1 MYHMVQRI
9 ETSARST
16 ADPQTVY
23 DLLVEGATWPT
34 WSPIG
39 SFTLEKPSP
48 EPPPGASHGR
58 GEGLGAVRV
67 FRTGRT
73 ASREEVVEVVPARRF
88 SYSLLSGLP
97 LRGYRANVDLT
108 PVEGGTTIHWRSTFT
123 PKVPGT
129 GWIYRW
135 ALGRFIQRCV
145 DGLAAHAAT
154 LAGQES

>member
-23 DLLVEGATWPT
+23 DLLVGGATWPA
-34 WSPIG
+34 WSPLQ
-39 SFTLEKPSP
+39 SVTLERPSP

-73 ASREEVVEVVPARRF
+73 TSREEVVEVVPARRF

-97 LRGYRANVDLT
+97 LRGYRANIDLT

-123 PKVPGT
+123 PRVPGT

-145 DGLAAHAAT
+145 DGLAAHAT
-154 LAGQES
+154 TPAGQGS

>member
-16 ADPQTVY
+16 ADAQTVY
-23 DLLVEGATWPT
+23 DLLVDGATWPT
-34 WSPIG
+34 WSPLE
-39 SFTLEKPSP
+39 SFTLVKPSP

-58 GEGLGAVRV
+58 GEGLGAVRI

-73 ASREEVVEVVPARRF
+73 NSREEVVEVVPARRF
-88 SYSLLSGLP
+88 SYALLSGLP
-97 LRGYRANVDLT
+97 LHGYRANIDLT
-108 PVEGGTTIHWRSTFT
+108 PVEGGTLIHWRSSFRA
-123 PKVPGT
+123 KVPGT

-135 ALGRFIQRCV
+135 ALGKFIQRCV

-154 LAGQES
+154 LAGLQT

>member
-1 MYHMVQRI
+1 MVQRI

-23 DLLVEGATWPT
+23 DLLVDGSTWPT
-34 WSPIG
+34 WSPLQ

-88 SYSLLSGLP
+88 SYALLSGLP
-97 LRGYRANVDLT
+97 LRGYRANIDLT
-108 PVEGGTTIHWRSTFT
+108 PADGGTLIHWRSSFT
-123 PKVPGT
+123 AKVPGT

-135 ALGRFIQRCV
+135 ALGTFIQRCV

-154 LAGQES
+154 LAGRAR

>member
-23 DLLVEGATWPT
+23 DLLVDGATWPT
-34 WSPIG
+34 WSPLE
-39 SFTLEKPSP
+39 SFTLVTPSP
-48 EPPPGASHGR
+48 EPPPGATDGR

-73 ASREEVVEVVPARRF
+73 ASREEVVAVVPARRF
-88 SYSLLSGLP
+88 SYALLSGLP
-97 LRGYRANVDLT
+97 LSGYRADVDLT
-108 PVEGGTTIHWRSTFT
+108 AVDGGTLIHWRSHFT
-123 PKVPGT
+123 AKVPGT